1 MLNSDHNLKFLLDE
15 GLPPRKKL
23 LHLNSRSSFNVRHIT
38 HDYDKSGLTDQQ
50 ILKIAEKDGR
60 ILVVLDGDFNKKR
73 QIQKKT
79 AILKMTGGLT
89 IAEIDDVL
97 FKVVQALPNQEDFI
111 GKMIFANRK
120 GIKIQDYLGY
130 TKDLKFK

>member
-1 MLNSDHNLKFLLDE
+1 MLNTDHNIKFLLDE

-23 LHLNSRSSFNVRHIT
+23 LHVNSRSSFNVRHIT
-38 HDYDKSGLTDQQ
+38 HDYKKSGLTDQQ

-89 IAEIDDVL
+89 ISKIDEVL
-97 FKVVQALPNQEDFI
+97 FKVVQLLPNQDDFTSKI
-111 GKMIFANRK
+111 IFANRK
-120 GIKIQDYLGY
+120 GIKIRDYLGD